1 MISKNGFKEPIFSFV
16 PSIGISEI
24 IKIPD
29 SFSKYWKNNF
39 FISSLNGV
47 SLYRVEF
54 DQEYEKINYKEKII
68 ISERIRDIKYLEKNN
83 IFLLSLETSGSLGI
97 LKSFD

>member
-1 MISKNGFKEPIFSFV
+1 M
-16 PSIGISEI
+16 
-24 IKIPD
+24 
-29 SFSKYWKNNF
+29 
-39 FISSLNGV
+39 